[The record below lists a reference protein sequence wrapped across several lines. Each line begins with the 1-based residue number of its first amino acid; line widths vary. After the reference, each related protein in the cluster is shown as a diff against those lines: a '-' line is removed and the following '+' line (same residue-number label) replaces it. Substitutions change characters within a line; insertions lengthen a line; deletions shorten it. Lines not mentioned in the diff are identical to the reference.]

1 MQAQDVMVRGVI
13 SVGPDIPVQVAAHA
27 MVSNGV
33 SAVLVMDLDAKLV
46 GIVSE
51 GDLIRR
57 VENDTERQHSW
68 WLEMFM
74 STDALAREF
83 VKSHAKRVSDVMT
96 RDVITAARDTPLRE
110 IANLMEKHGIKR
122 VPIVQDGLVVG
133 IVSRANLLQAIASA
147 STGARDDLEAAENDR
162 ALRER
167 IVDSI
172 KDKPWASRPFNV
184 IVNDRRADLW
194 GFVFSKD
201 EKAAIRVAAEST
213 SGIESVTDH
222 LRVMPYLPSI

>member
-13 SVGPDIPVQVAAHA
+13 SVGPDIPVQIAAHA
-27 MVSNGV
+27 MISNGV
-33 SAVLVMDLDAKLV
+33 SAVLVMDIEAKLI

-57 VENDTERQHSW
+57 VENDTERQRSW

-83 VKSHAKRVSDVMT
+83 VKSHARRVSDVMT
-96 RDVITAARDTPLRE
+96 RELITATPETPLRE

-122 VPIVQDGLVVG
+122 VPIIQDGLVVG
-133 IVSRANLLQAIASA
+133 IVSRANLLQALASV
-147 STGARDDLEAAENDR
+147 SRDSESVESDR
-162 ALRER
+162 VLRQR
-167 IVDSI
+167 IVDNI
-172 KDKPWASRPFNV
+172 KDQPWASRPFNV
-184 IVNDRRADLW
+184 IVSDRRADLW

-201 EKAAIRVAAEST
+201 EKAAIRVAAEAT
-213 SGIESVTDH
+213 PGIESVDDH
-222 LRVMPYLPSI
+222 LRVMPSVASI